1 VISKKISFAAFCSD
15 ILGEAISPAWVAAYK
30 ALEGEKLS
38 APELEAWRLMT
49 GADEYAPQDR
59 RELVAIKGR
68 RAHGSKTACKFLVY
82 KIHTGDYRRFAA
94 KNDRLHVPVIAQVRE
109 TAREIMSYLHSFY
122 ENSDALRS
130 EVHELFK
137 QSVELKNGFVLSV
150 QTCSYRAP
158 RGITAPLALLDEVG
172 VWRFEGS
179 DVDHEVV
186 RSLTPAMVQFSNRK
200 LILLGSP
207 WAKAG
212 VLFERWE
219 RRAESADR
227 LVLHC
232 PTPLMNP
239 LISAEDLAREEQND
253 PQNYRREFLAE
264 WLSDIDAFLPESDI
278 AAAVRSGV
286 RERPPVE
293 TFMSG
298 YRAAIDASGLSG
310 RDKFT
315 LAIGHRIKRASGN
328 APIVELDLLRGW
340 SRSGVAEVCDEI
352 TAILKAYGLTS
363 VVADQ
368 FGFSFLKELL
378 AQRGISVSQRPFTSR
393 SKPEILL
400 DLKLG
405 LAQGRVS
412 LLDHAESL
420 RELRMLESRRTS
432 GGNYSIA
439 APRGAHDDYAIVIAL
454 LCYEMKNS
462 SSGAGFLL
470 VQHSPGGPVETI
482 SSGAPRVDWRDPKF
496 YARKAR

>member
-1 VISKKISFAAFCSD
+1 MKIPRKISFAAFCAD
-15 ILGEAISPAWVAAYK
+15 VLGEPISPAWIAAYK
-30 ALEGEKLS
+30 ALDGEKLS
-38 APELEAWRLMT
+38 PVEIEAWRLMT
-49 GADEYAPQDR
+49 GQEDYVARDL

-68 RAHGSKTACKFLVY
+68 RAQGSKTACKFLVY

-94 KNDRLHVPVIAQVRE
+94 KTDRLHVPVIAQVRE

-130 EVHELFK
+130 EVYELFK
-137 QSVELKNGFVLSV
+137 QSIELKNGFVLSV

-186 RSLTPAMVQFSNRK
+186 RSLTPAMVQFPTRK

-207 WAKAG
+207 WVKAG

-239 LISAEDLAREEQND
+239 MISAEDLAREEQND

-264 WLSDIDAFLPESDI
+264 WLDDVDQFLPDGDI
-278 AAAVRSGV
+278 SAAILSGV
-286 RERPPVE
+286 RESP
-293 TFMSG
+293 
-298 YRAAIDASGLSG
+298 AAEFLKGHYYAALDASGLTG
-310 RDKFT
+310 KDKFT
-315 LAIGHRIKRASGN
+315 LAIGHRSVKGSSGVGIKFD
-328 APIVELDLLRGW
+328 VLRGW
-340 SRSGVAEVCDEI
+340 SRAPVSAVCDEI
-352 TAILKAYGLTS
+352 AVVLKGFGLHS

-368 FGFSFLKELL
+368 FGFSFLHELL
-378 AQRGISVSQRPFTSR
+378 SQRGIEVRQLPFTTR
-393 SKPEILL
+393 SKPEIMLE
-400 DLKLG
+400 LKTG
-405 LAQGRVS
+405 LAQGRIH
-412 LLDHAESL
+412 LLDHPESL
-420 RELRMLESRRTS
+420 RELRILESRRTS

-439 APRGAHDDYAIVIAL
+439 APRGQHDDYACVIAL
-454 LCYEMKNS
+454 LAYTAKQGGD
-462 SSGAGFLL
+462 SGGFLAI
-470 VQHSPGGPVETI
+470 GGRN
-482 SSGAPRVDWRDPKF
+482 PRIYHANERPTWTDDKF
-496 YARKAR
+496 YDRKRGHIQ